1 MLQAP
6 SSPKVG
12 EVGGRHV
19 AGIGGLQ
26 LFCVFSD
33 FLWQMKCCIQPPPKR
48 LIVSLR
54 QISGISRS
62 ELLGA
67 A

>member
-1 MLQAP
+1 M
-6 SSPKVG
+6 
-12 EVGGRHV
+12 
-19 AGIGGLQ
+19 AGIGALQ

-33 FLWQMKCCIQPPPKR
+33 SLWQMKCCIQPPPKR